1 MFCPPQGGDL
11 MCEEQVSGP
20 PPLLLQ
26 WVKTDHALVML
37 FNNGT
42 LQVRNGSWIFFF
54 LFSLCYGLSCE
65 SEI

>member
-1 MFCPPQGGDL
+1 

-42 LQVRNGSWIFFF
+42 LQVRNGSWIFF

>member
-42 LQVRNGSWIFFF
+42 LQVRNGSWIFF